1 MTMALRSAL
10 NTVAKRV
17 ALATAT
23 QVRALFA
30 LEIWGLNGTGL
41 FYIPI
46 VACCIG
52 EDWRVGSGAQLQS
65 TFFSIH
71 PVTGPFVVH

>member
-23 QVRALFA
+23 QVRALLA
-30 LEIWGLNGTGL
+30 LEMRGLKGTRL
-41 FYIPI
+41 FGIPI

-52 EDWRVGSGAQLQS
+52 EDWRVGSGAQLQ
-65 TFFSIH
+65 TIFLSIH
-71 PVTGPFVVH
+71 PVIGPLVVY